1 MGAWSLVNLYRFPA
15 LSALPDPVGTMSL
28 LVLARV
34 FCVGVYFVIAAPN
47 FTMKAAAIFFA
58 SVLSCATNS
67 LIIVLTDK

>member
-15 LSALPDPVGTMSL
+15 VSALSVPVITMSL
-28 LVLARV
+28 LVRAWT

-47 FTMKAAAIFFA
+47 FAMLAAAISFA
-58 SVLSCATNS
+58 LVLSRAMNS